1 MAEIEDDGPP
11 GVPEWVVTYGD
22 MMSLLLTF
30 FIMLVSL
37 SETKKDGELRA
48 MLDALNERF
57 GSDSE
62 MNSGV
67 PGTSMQTGSYYKNM
81 ASKGI
86 RSERGT
92 KQRSKDSAGNLG
104 KHKAVKRI
112 NHGVVVTIGGPTM
125 FGTFSA
131 ELNDEIR
138 DNLDALAEIIRHRP
152 NIISIS
158 GHSSPEPLPATSP
171 YRDQFELSYARAR
184 AVADYFI
191 TKKEIPQERI
201 IVGAAGDTEQRLV
214 TRDSNMQSQNHRV
227 DVFLIDAI

>member
-37 SETKKDGELRA
+37 SETKKEGEMRA
-48 MLDALNERF
+48 MLDALKERF
-57 GSDSE
+57 GNDSS

-67 PGTSMQTGSYYKNM
+67 PGSSMQTNSYYKNM
-81 ASKGI
+81 ASKGR
-86 RSERGT
+86 RSERDV
-92 KQRSKDSAGNLG
+92 KKRSKNSKGNLG
-104 KHKAVKRI
+104 KHKTVKRI
-112 NHGVVVTIGGPTM
+112 NHGMVVTIGGPTM
-125 FGTFSA
+125 FDEFSA

-138 DNLDALAEIIRHRP
+138 DHLDTLAEIIRHRP

-158 GHSSPEPLPATSP
+158 GHCSPEPLPAKST

-191 TKKEIPQERI
+191 TNKKIPQERI

-214 TRDSNMQSQNHRV
+214 TRDSNQQSQNHRV